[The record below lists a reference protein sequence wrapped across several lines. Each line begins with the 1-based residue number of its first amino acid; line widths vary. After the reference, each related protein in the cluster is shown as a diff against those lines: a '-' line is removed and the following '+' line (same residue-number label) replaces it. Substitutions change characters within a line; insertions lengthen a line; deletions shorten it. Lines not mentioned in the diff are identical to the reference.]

1 MSRWQTIF
9 MLAPSV
15 ILLVVVLALV
25 TALVLVTAEEPPPPA
40 QAMLVRSDTAAASQ
54 ALRDFTVV
62 SKVRNAGEFYI
73 VIMFA
78 GREREVSMFAV
89 PDDCFGT
96 PIGAV
101 LPRRCR

>member
-1 MSRWQTIF
+1 MSRWQTIL

-15 ILLVVVLALV
+15 ILLVVVL
-25 TALVLVTAEEPPPPA
+25 VLVTAEEPPPPPPA
-40 QAMLVRSDTAAASQ
+40 QAPAARAV
-54 ALRDFTVV
+54 ADFTVV
-62 SKVRNAGEFYI
+62 GKVTNRSAGAIYV

-78 GREREVSMFAV
+78 GREREVSMYRKS
-89 PDDCFGT
+89 DDCYDT

>member
-1 MSRWQTIF
+1 MARWQTVL

-15 ILLVVVLALV
+15 ILLVVV
-25 TALVLVTAEEPPPPA
+25 LVLVTAEEPPPPA
-40 QAMLVRSDTAAASQ
+40 QDTAAHAV
-54 ALRDFTVV
+54 RDFTVV
-62 SKVRNAGEFYI
+62 SKVKNFRTGEMYV

-78 GREREVSMFAV
+78 GREREVSMH
-89 PDDCFGT
+89 DMGDCYDT

>member
-1 MSRWQTIF
+1 

-15 ILLVVVLALV
+15 ILLVVVL
-25 TALVLVTAEEPPPPA
+25 VLVTAEEPPPPVAAA
-40 QAMLVRSDTAAASQ
+40 QATAAH
-54 ALRDFTVV
+54 ALPDFTVI
-62 SKVRNAGEFYI
+62 SKVKNASRGVYV

-78 GREREVSMFAV
+78 GREREVSMYGMG
-89 PDDCFGT
+89 DCYDT